1 MVPIKKI
8 FFKKT
13 VSRKKPYLG
22 DCIIRSNFKTKLT
35 FLVIFVPRLF
45 CPTRPELFHVTL
57 LDYKKKKK
65 NNTRRNGLG
74 LARILFL
81 KLQFLLAELMIFEP
95 FLCKYELV

>member
-65 NNTRRNGLG
+65 QHQEKWFGASKNPL
-74 LARILFL
+74 L
-81 KLQFLLAELMIFEP
+81 KTA
-95 FLCKYELV
+95 VSSS